1 MSPVYVCLCV
11 CCVCVTSVRDNLL
24 MLVVMV
30 MTVRLIL
37 HSVRR
42 VSTLNC
48 KSKFCYV
55 PSVCLSVCVLCVC
68 DISERYSTYAG
79 SHGDDSEIDLTLSQ
93 KSIDLEL

>member
-1 MSPVYVCLCV
+1 
-11 CCVCVTSVRDNLL
+11 

-42 VSTLNC
+42 VLNC
-48 KSKFCYV
+48 KSVPCYV
-55 PSVCLSVCVLCVC
+55 PSVCLSLCVY
-68 DISERYSTYAG
+68 DISERQSSYAG

-93 KSIDLEL
+93 KSLDLEL

>member
-1 MSPVYVCLCV
+1 
-11 CCVCVTSVRDNLL
+11 

-42 VSTLNC
+42 ASTLNC
-48 KSKFCYV
+48 KSVPCYV
-55 PSVCLSVCVLCVC
+55 PSVCLSLCVY
-68 DISERYSTYAG
+68 DISERQSSYAG

-93 KSIDLEL
+93 KSLDLEL